1 MNILKIIALILCII
15 GSVNWGLIGL
25 LNFNLVDTLFGV
37 GSLISIIIYILVGV
51 SGFISILTLIDL
63 IEKDDYV
70 NGRKVKH
77 IAMFEGFPDYPK
89 LIFVDETHLI
99 PDDTCENEDIKT
111 ILTHEQFEANCYKVG
126 GEDE

>member
-1 MNILKIIALILCII
+1 MNILKIITLILCII

-63 IEKDDYV
+63 IEK
-70 NGRKVKH
+70 K
-77 IAMFEGFPDYPK
+77 
-89 LIFVDETHLI
+89 
-99 PDDTCENEDIKT
+99 
-111 ILTHEQFEANCYKVG
+111 
-126 GEDE
+126 